1 MALFKKIFLFSSFA
15 LERTARAAPP
25 AQSKCIPDA
34 VLHDNLNVLLM
45 FESIKNMYN
54 INVLINLRTEIK
66 KRQEMDTS
74 HTLKVIFT
82 QEKDVVQSL

>member
-1 MALFKKIFLFSSFA
+1 MAIAGEKLMALFKKIFLFSSFA
-15 LERTARAAPP
+15 LERTAY
-25 AQSKCIPDA
+25 CMI
-34 VLHDNLNVLLM
+34 HDNLNVLLM